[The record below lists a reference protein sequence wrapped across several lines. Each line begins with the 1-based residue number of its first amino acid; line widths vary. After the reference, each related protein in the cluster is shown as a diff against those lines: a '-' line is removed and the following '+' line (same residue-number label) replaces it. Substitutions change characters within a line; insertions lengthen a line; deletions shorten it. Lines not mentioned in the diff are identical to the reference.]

1 MADTK
6 LAPLRAVLWKRSD
19 GKDDA
24 ADAVGTPRSG
34 GGYDRATFLKLAAP
48 SPRSIIIRTLLIS
61 FASTQHA
68 STNARLF
75 LCRFQQGRGK
85 AQEVGQTGAPPS
97 ITRFNR

>member
-48 SPRSIIIRTLLIS
+48 SPRSIIILS
-61 FASTQHA
+61 
-68 STNARLF
+68 
-75 LCRFQQGRGK
+75 C
-85 AQEVGQTGAPPS
+85 
-97 ITRFNR
+97 